1 MGQGEIKSNLDG
13 NLCCYQCYSFYLIEI
28 IETTNDI
35 LIKKYCYCGIST
47 SSLNKHIIYSI
58 LKFDFYKNIKCHTT
72 QEIYDDNI
80 IINYCIQCKQFL
92 CGECSIKH
100 NHKIFINAK
109 EVISKCNFHREMNL
123 IGFCKNCLI
132 SICEKCLTNKNL
144 HKNHEIIYS
153 KDLNIDSIIIEK
165 FKHNLYKAFTDL
177 DNLIKLKY
185 DNKYKIEISN
195 LCRPQNKNYFE
206 ENEQKIILCLELLK
220 TFLDLYYYHKINNSL
235 NYQIISNIYKHTDFQ
250 ILKFLGKDEDTVL
263 KERIKE
269 RIISISNDKEYFP
282 KNASIFNSFGNYIY
296 KYNWITNHK
305 NELFNIGFTIQLKN
319 RIHTKMLINIEDIE
333 PLYINYNTIPKIIK
347 LKNGDLVYYYFNY
360 NQFQKIIFYR
370 DLKIFKYLEEKDYI
384 IDFIQ
389 LENKNFIILMS
400 DKIIFYNIENIVFQ
414 KNKMIILDNNKIYYK
429 MKSLSDNNIS
439 ILSFSKDNK
448 SYLTLLNYPIY
459 KVKDIKLLDIKNSG
473 GDLIQI
479 NNLIIICFALLDHCK
494 VFLLNL
500 KNNILESFN
509 IKFSQTDNSKVKC
522 FKISNDKILL
532 STTQTGLIIN
542 IEEKQVQTFI
552 KHFRNIN
559 SIEKI
564 GNLTLAGLN
573 KKFTQ
578 IDIKKG
584 KLYNEFIA
592 NFDHNNIQSRK
603 NLLTIIDVG
612 NNQFCLIC
620 DYGGI
625 YLVRYNK

>member
-47 SSLNKHIIYSI
+47 SPLNKHIIYSI

-206 ENEQKIILCLELLK
+206 ENE
-220 TFLDLYYYHKINNSL
+220 
-235 NYQIISNIYKHTDFQ
+235 
-250 ILKFLGKDEDTVL
+250 
-263 KERIKE
+263 
-269 RIISISNDKEYFP
+269 
-282 KNASIFNSFGNYIY
+282 
-296 KYNWITNHK
+296 
-305 NELFNIGFTIQLKN
+305 
-319 RIHTKMLINIEDIE
+319 
-333 PLYINYNTIPKIIK
+333 
-347 LKNGDLVYYYFNY
+347 
-360 NQFQKIIFYR
+360 
-370 DLKIFKYLEEKDYI
+370 
-384 IDFIQ
+384 
-389 LENKNFIILMS
+389 
-400 DKIIFYNIENIVFQ
+400 
-414 KNKMIILDNNKIYYK
+414 
-429 MKSLSDNNIS
+429 
-439 ILSFSKDNK
+439 
-448 SYLTLLNYPIY
+448 
-459 KVKDIKLLDIKNSG
+459 
-473 GDLIQI
+473 
-479 NNLIIICFALLDHCK
+479 
-494 VFLLNL
+494 
-500 KNNILESFN
+500 
-509 IKFSQTDNSKVKC
+509 
-522 FKISNDKILL
+522 
-532 STTQTGLIIN
+532 
-542 IEEKQVQTFI
+542 
-552 KHFRNIN
+552 
-559 SIEKI
+559 
-564 GNLTLAGLN
+564 
-573 KKFTQ
+573 
-578 IDIKKG
+578 
-584 KLYNEFIA
+584 
-592 NFDHNNIQSRK
+592 
-603 NLLTIIDVG
+603 
-612 NNQFCLIC
+612 
-620 DYGGI
+620 
-625 YLVRYNK
+625 